1 MEEKERFE
9 YIHNDEIGDGILDI
23 KTNNEIYD
31 IEQMSTL
38 LNQQDKH
45 IKELEE
51 MNKKLDEC
59 GFRNFDT
66 YMRCSKKYTKLLDE
80 NQQFKKQLSNMEK
93 IHKHIMSGEYIPAN
107 VAKKSLKLTI
117 KELKKF
123 KEHIILND
131 EYDEDY
137 GCNIIRTSE
146 LCKDINRRIKGL
158 KGEE

>member
-31 IEQMSTL
+31 IGQMSTL
-38 LNQQDKH
+38 LNQQDKR

-51 MNKKLDEC
+51 MNKKLDER
-59 GFRNFDT
+59 GFRNFDA

-107 VAKKSLKLTI
+107 VAEKSLKLSEQSQKQLAIEELEKMKKFLYSGFAVDNEEIEKEIDNQI
-117 KELKKF
+117 KELK
-123 KEHIILND
+123 
-131 EYDEDY
+131 
-137 GCNIIRTSE
+137 
-146 LCKDINRRIKGL
+146 
-158 KGEE
+158 GEE